1 MEGQVGRP
9 AVEARDIWLSYDG
22 NRPVLKGV
30 SLRVERGQVFM
41 VLGPSGSGKTT
52 FLKVVK
58 GLLSPQRGSLSVLG
72 ADLSRNGSW
81 KKCPGQRIAY
91 IPQNLGLVRSL
102 SVTDNALTGA
112 LGRTATLPSLFKAF
126 PHPYRMRA
134 REFLETM
141 GIGHKAE
148 EKVYRLSGGER
159 QRVAIARAL
168 MQEPELILADE
179 FVAQLDPLR
188 TLEIMDIV
196 REIASRGVAFLI
208 TSHEPELVAQYGDR
222 AVFLREGQKVHECPA
237 REVSLDMVKALT
249 A

>member
-1 MEGQVGRP
+1 MEGKVGRP
-9 AVEARDIWLSYDG
+9 AIEARDIWLSYDG
-22 NRPVLKGV
+22 KRPVLKGV

-81 KKCPGQRIAY
+81 NKCPGQRIAY

-126 PHPYRMRA
+126 PHPYRKRA

-196 REIASRGVAFLI
+196 REIASRGVSFLI

-237 REVSLDMVKALT
+237 REVSLDMVKALM